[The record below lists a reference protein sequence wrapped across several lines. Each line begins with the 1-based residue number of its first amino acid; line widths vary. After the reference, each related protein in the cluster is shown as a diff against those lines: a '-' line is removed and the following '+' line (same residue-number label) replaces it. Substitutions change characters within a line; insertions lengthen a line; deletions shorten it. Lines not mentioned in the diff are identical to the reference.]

1 VAVGSFPLVF
11 LATKMGTNR
20 RSRHTHN
27 QSRHSSDESGAP
39 QSNYKSRSKEKA
51 ILTEIDSA
59 KANFDFN
66 AALQEVDGDGG
77 REITIVLLTVAIS
90 VVLAVVIGIAAGM
103 TISIHYFENQNPTL
117 MWSGVKMNHR
127 DRPLLYSESS
137 ALYQRVTTLDP
148 TIASSNI
155 VYRDGNLDLGKVV
168 TASAS
173 GQLNVLMVVDEITPL
188 HSDITNQN
196 ACDSMTDNRKFK
208 VNYGQGGEDNVLSNS
223 LTLEQAELIVP
234 GYGRWDA
241 SQPNIELRQPTI
253 LPSICSDGVT
263 LGFDNWSKLRTAIHE
278 ANSISAERF
287 MKWNEYFATNSF
299 TAFQDNRLYYEEDIV
314 FSICPG
320 ATLRARKGPIFIN
333 AENVVLECEGNCVV
347 DVGGTHLAFGANA
360 KNILIRGITFRRAST
375 SSLTFFHDGADVSFE
390 DCSWINDS
398 GISNYYGSIANV
410 NSTSIVNFY
419 RCEIGLGKKH
429 IAMGTTSASTNSLS
443 IRV

>member
-1 VAVGSFPLVF
+1 
-11 LATKMGTNR
+11 MGANR
-20 RSRHTHN
+20 RNRQPHH
-27 QSRHSSDESGAP
+27 QSRSSADDSVGY
-39 QSNYKSRSKEKA
+39 QTNNKTRSKGKV
-51 ILTEIDSA
+51 IPIGIDEA

-66 AALQEVDGDGG
+66 AALQEVDGDGR
-77 REITIVLLTVAIS
+77 REITIVILTVGIS
-90 VVLAVVIGIAAGM
+90 VVLAMVVGIAAGM
-103 TISIHYFENQNPTL
+103 TISIHYFENQNPTVL
-117 MWSGVKMNHR
+117 LGGIRMNAR
-127 DRPLLYSESS
+127 DRPLLYSGPSDV
-137 ALYQRVTTLDP
+137 YQRVTTLDP
-148 TIASSNI
+148 IIASSNI
-155 VYRDGNLDLGKVV
+155 VQRDGNLDLAKVV
-168 TASAS
+168 TASAT

-188 HSDITNQN
+188 HSGFQKPNVD
-196 ACDSMTDNRKFK
+196 DNTAEDQSSNFSYDERSKESKTFK
-208 VNYGQGGEDNVLSNS
+208 S
-223 LTLEQAELIVP
+223 LTLEQAERVAP
-234 GYGRWDA
+234 GYGRWAA

-253 LPSICSDGVT
+253 LPSLCSDGVT
-263 LGFDNWSKLRTAIHE
+263 FGFDNWAKLRTAMHE

-299 TAFQDNRLYYEEDIV
+299 TAFRDDRLYYEEDII

-320 ATLRARKGPIFIN
+320 ATLRARNGPIFVN
-333 AENVVLECEGNCVV
+333 AENVVLECKGTCVI

-390 DCSWINDS
+390 DCSWVNDS

>member
-1 VAVGSFPLVF
+1 
-11 LATKMGTNR
+11 MGTNR
-20 RSRHTHN
+20 RSRHPHH
-27 QSRHSSDESGAP
+27 QSRHSSDDSIGT
-39 QSNYKSRSKEKA
+39 QNNCKNRSKGKSIA
-51 ILTEIDSA
+51 TEIDTA

-77 REITIVLLTVAIS
+77 REITIILLTVVVS
-90 VVLAVVIGIAAGM
+90 VVLAMVIGVAAGM
-103 TISIHYFENQNPTL
+103 TISIHYFENQNPAL
-117 MWSGVKMNHR
+117 MWGGMRMNPR
-127 DRPLLYSESS
+127 DRPLLYSGPSDV
-137 ALYQRVTTLDP
+137 YQRVTTLDP
-148 TIASSNI
+148 IIASSNI
-155 VYRDGNLDLGKVV
+155 VHRDGNLDLGKVV
-168 TASAS
+168 TASAT
-173 GQLNVLMVVDEITPL
+173 GQLNVLMVVDEIAPL
-188 HSDITNQN
+188 HSEIKNQN
-196 ACDSMTDNRKFK
+196 VDDSTTNNRRSKFG
-208 VNYGQGGEDNVLSNS
+208 YDQGSTEYKTTSS
-223 LTLEQAELIVP
+223 LTLEQAELIAP

-253 LPSICSDGVT
+253 LPSLCSDGMT
-263 LGFDNWSKLRTAIHE
+263 LGFDNWAKLRNAMHE

-299 TAFQDNRLYYEEDIV
+299 TAFQDDRLYYEEDIV

-320 ATLRARKGPIFIN
+320 ATLQARKGPIFIN
-333 AENVVLECEGNCVV
+333 AENVVLECKESCVV

>member
-1 VAVGSFPLVF
+1 
-11 LATKMGTNR
+11 M
-20 RSRHTHN
+20 
-27 QSRHSSDESGAP
+27 
-39 QSNYKSRSKEKA
+39 
-51 ILTEIDSA
+51 TEIETA
-59 KANFDFN
+59 KVNFDFN

-77 REITIVLLTVAIS
+77 REITIVLLTVFIS
-90 VVLAVVIGIAAGM
+90 VALAMIIGVAAGM

-117 MWSGVKMNHR
+117 MWSGMKMNPR
-127 DRPLLYSESS
+127 DRPLLYSGPSDV
-137 ALYQRVTTLDP
+137 YQRVTTLDP
-148 TIASSNI
+148 IIASSNI
-155 VYRDGNLDLGKVV
+155 VHRDGNLDLGKVV
-168 TASAS
+168 TASAT
-173 GQLNVLMVVDEITPL
+173 GQLNVLMVVDEIVPL
-188 HSDITNQN
+188 HSKIKNQN
-196 ACDSMTDNRKFK
+196 VEDST
-208 VNYGQGGEDNVLSNS
+208 VGQGSREYITTNS
-223 LTLEQAELIVP
+223 LSLEKAELIAP

-253 LPSICSDGVT
+253 LPSLCSDGVT
-263 LGFDNWSKLRTAIHE
+263 LGFDNWSKLRTAMHE

-299 TAFQDNRLYYEEDIV
+299 TAFQDDRLYYEEDIV

-333 AENVVLECEGNCVV
+333 AENVVLECKDSCVI

-360 KNILIRGITFRRAST
+360 KNILIRGIIFRRAST

-419 RCEIGLGKKH
+419 RCEIGLGIKK
-429 IAMGTTSASTNSLS
+429 IALGTTSASTNSLS

>member
-1 VAVGSFPLVF
+1 
-11 LATKMGTNR
+11 MGTNR
-20 RSRHTHN
+20 RSRHFQS
-27 QSRHSSDESGAP
+27 QSRQYPNESGGNHSS
-39 QSNYKSRSKEKA
+39 QKVRSKTKCIVA
-51 ILTEIDSA
+51 EIDTA
-59 KANFDFN
+59 KADFDFN

-77 REITIVLLTVAIS
+77 REITIVLITVIISVAI
-90 VVLAVVIGIAAGM
+90 AMVIGVAAGM

-117 MWSGVKMNHR
+117 VWGGMRVNPR
-127 DRPLLYSESS
+127 DRPLLYLGTSDV
-137 ALYQRVTTLDP
+137 YRRVTNLDP
-148 TIASSNI
+148 VIASSNI
-155 VYRDGNLDLGKVV
+155 VHRDGNLDLGKVV
-168 TASAS
+168 TASAT
-173 GQLNVLMVVDEITPL
+173 GQLNVLMVVDEIAPL
-188 HSDITNQN
+188 HSRTKPEDLGDDNG
-196 ACDSMTDNRKFK
+196 DNRMANFWG
-208 VNYGQGGEDNVLSNS
+208 GQGLRKYGRKDS
-223 LTLEQAELIVP
+223 LTMEQAEIIVP
-234 GYGRWDA
+234 GYGRWDS

-253 LPSICSDGVT
+253 LPSLCSDGVT
-263 LGFDNWSKLRTAIHE
+263 LGFDNWSKLRAAMHE

-299 TAFQDNRLYYEEDIV
+299 TAFQDDRLYYEDDMV

-320 ATLRARKGPIFIN
+320 TTLRARKGPIFIN
-333 AENVVLECEGNCVV
+333 AENVVLECEENCMV

-390 DCSWINDS
+390 DCSWINES

-410 NSTSIVNFY
+410 NSTSIINFY

>member
-1 VAVGSFPLVF
+1 
-11 LATKMGTNR
+11 MGANR
-20 RSRHTHN
+20 RSRHPHN
-27 QSRHSSDESGAP
+27 QGRHSSDDSIGNP
-39 QSNYKSRSKEKA
+39 SKSRSKGKSIE
-51 ILTEIDSA
+51 TEIYTA
-59 KANFDFN
+59 KTNFELN
-66 AALQEVDGDGG
+66 TALQEVDGDGG
-77 REITIVLLTVAIS
+77 RELTIVLVTFVLS
-90 VVLAVVIGIAAGM
+90 FVLATIVGVAAGM

-117 MWSGVKMNHR
+117 LSSQKKANVR
-127 DRPLLYSESS
+127 DRTLLHSS
-137 ALYQRVTTLDP
+137 RSDVNRRVTTLDP
-148 TIASSNI
+148 IIASRNT
-155 VYRDGNLDLGKVV
+155 VHREGNLDLGKVV
-168 TASAS
+168 TASAT
-173 GQLNVLMVVDEITPL
+173 GQLNVLMVVDEIAPL
-188 HSDITNQN
+188 HSDNRNENIIMDSASNTRGSKFDFGSGVYST
-196 ACDSMTDNRKFK
+196 ADSM
-208 VNYGQGGEDNVLSNS
+208 S
-223 LTLEQAELIVP
+223 LEQAELIAP

-253 LPSICSDGVT
+253 LPTLCSDGVT
-263 LGFDNWSKLRTAIHE
+263 MGFDNWSKLRTAMHE

-299 TAFQDNRLYYEEDIV
+299 TAFQNDDLYYEEDIV
-314 FSICPG
+314 FSICPD
-320 ATLRARKGPIFIN
+320 AILRARKGPIFIN
-333 AENVVLECEGNCVV
+333 AENVVLECKGNCVV

-419 RCEIGLGKKH
+419 RCEIAMGTKH

>member
-1 VAVGSFPLVF
+1 
-11 LATKMGTNR
+11 MGTNNR
-20 RSRHTHN
+20 RRNNTNPHH
-27 QSRHSSDESGAP
+27 QSRHSSDDSVG
-39 QSNYKSRSKEKA
+39 SKNRSKVKA
-51 ILTEIDSA
+51 IETKIETS
-59 KANFDFN
+59 KTNFDFN

-77 REITIVLLTVAIS
+77 REITIVLLTIVIS
-90 VVLAVVIGIAAGM
+90 VLLAMVIGVAAGM

-117 MWSGVKMNHR
+117 MWSGMKINPR
-127 DRPLLYSESS
+127 DRPLHYSAPSDV
-137 ALYQRVTTLDP
+137 YRRVTTLDP
-148 TIASSNI
+148 MIASSNI
-155 VYRDGNLDLGKVV
+155 VHRDGSLDLGKVV
-168 TASAS
+168 TASPT
-173 GQLNVLMVVDEITPL
+173 GQLNVLMVVDEIAPL
-188 HSDITNQN
+188 HSEITNQN
-196 ACDSMTDNRKFK
+196 VDDNTANNRRFK
-208 VNYGQGGEDNVLSNS
+208 ANLDHRSRGELNSNS
-223 LTLEQAELIVP
+223 LTLEQAELIAP

-253 LPSICSDGVT
+253 LPTLCSDGVT

-299 TAFQDNRLYYEEDIV
+299 TAFQDDSLYYEEDIL

-320 ATLRARKGPIFIN
+320 TTLRARKGPIFVN
-333 AENVVLECEGNCVV
+333 AENVVLECKENCVV

-419 RCEIGLGKKH
+419 RCEIAMGTKH

>member
-1 VAVGSFPLVF
+1 
-11 LATKMGTNR
+11 MGTNR
-20 RSRHTHN
+20 RSRHPHH
-27 QSRHSSDESGAP
+27 QSRHSSDDSVGIL
-39 QSNYKSRSKEKA
+39 NNCKSRSKGNSVE
-51 ILTEIDSA
+51 TESYIA

-77 REITIVLLTVAIS
+77 REITIALFIIAIS
-90 VVLAVVIGIAAGM
+90 VVLAIIIGVAAGM

-117 MWSGVKMNHR
+117 LWSGKKKNAR
-127 DRPLLYSESS
+127 DRTLFYSSRS
-137 ALYQRVTTLDP
+137 GVFQRVTTLDHR
-148 TIASSNI
+148 IASRNMI
-155 VYRDGNLDLGKVV
+155 HREGNLDLGKVV
-168 TASAS
+168 TASAT
-173 GQLNVLMVVDEITPL
+173 GQLNLLMVVDEIVPL
-188 HSDITNQN
+188 HSEIRNEKI
-196 ACDSMTDNRKFK
+196 DNNMANIRGPNFDFGHGSRR
-208 VNYGQGGEDNVLSNS
+208 YATANS
-223 LTLEQAELIVP
+223 LTSEQAELIAP

-241 SQPNIELRQPTI
+241 SQPDIELRQPTI
-253 LPSICSDGVT
+253 LPSLCSDGVT
-263 LGFDNWSKLRTAIHE
+263 LGFDNWSKLRTAMHE

-299 TAFQDNRLYYEEDIV
+299 TAFQDDDLYYEEDIV

-320 ATLRARKGPIFIN
+320 AILRARKGPIFIN
-333 AENVVLECEGNCVV
+333 AENVILECKGSCVI

-419 RCEIGLGKKH
+419 RCEIVMGTKH

>member
-1 VAVGSFPLVF
+1 
-11 LATKMGTNR
+11 MGANR
-20 RSRHTHN
+20 KSRYPHN
-27 QSRHSSDESGAP
+27 QNRHSSDDSIGNP
-39 QSNYKSRSKEKA
+39 SRSRSKGKS
-51 ILTEIDSA
+51 TEMEIYTA
-59 KANFDFN
+59 KTNFELN

-77 REITIVLLTVAIS
+77 REITIAFLMFVLS
-90 VVLAVVIGIAAGM
+90 FVLAVIVGVAAGM

-117 MWSGVKMNHR
+117 LSSQKKTNVR
-127 DRPLLYSESS
+127 DKTLLHSS
-137 ALYQRVTTLDP
+137 RSDIKRRVTTLDP
-148 TIASSNI
+148 IIASRNTGH
-155 VYRDGNLDLGKVV
+155 RDGNLDLGKVV

-173 GQLNVLMVVDEITPL
+173 GQLNLLMVVDEIAPL
-188 HSDITNQN
+188 HSENRNENNIADN
-196 ACDSMTDNRKFK
+196 ASNTKGSRSEFSSGGHSTADS
-208 VNYGQGGEDNVLSNS
+208 LS
-223 LTLEQAELIVP
+223 LEQAELIAP

-253 LPSICSDGVT
+253 LPTLCSDGVT
-263 LGFDNWSKLRTAIHE
+263 MGFDNWSKLRTAMHE

-299 TAFQDNRLYYEEDIV
+299 AAFQNDDLYYEEDIV
-314 FSICPG
+314 FSICPD
-320 ATLRARKGPIFIN
+320 AVLRARKGPIFIN
-333 AENVVLECEGNCVV
+333 AENVVLECKGNCVV

-360 KNILIRGITFRRAST
+360 KNILVRGLTFRRAST

-419 RCEIGLGKKH
+419 GCEIAMGTKH

-443 IRV
+443 IRA

>member
-1 VAVGSFPLVF
+1 
-11 LATKMGTNR
+11 M
-20 RSRHTHN
+20 RS
-27 QSRHSSDESGAP
+27 G
-39 QSNYKSRSKEKA
+39 KK
-51 ILTEIDSA
+51 I
-59 KANFDFN
+59 N
-66 AALQEVDGDGG
+66 A
-77 REITIVLLTVAIS
+77 
-90 VVLAVVIGIAAGM
+90 
-103 TISIHYFENQNPTL
+103 
-117 MWSGVKMNHR
+117 R
-127 DRPLLYSESS
+127 DRPLLYSSQS
-137 ALYQRVTTLDP
+137 DIYRRVTTSDP
-148 TIASSNI
+148 IIASSNI
-155 VYRDGNLDLGKVV
+155 VHRDGNLDLGKVV
-168 TASAS
+168 TASAT

-188 HSDITNQN
+188 HLAMSDISVESN
-196 ACDSMTDNRKFK
+196 ADFRS
-208 VNYGQGGEDNVLSNS
+208 VLSDSRHGSRGRTTLNS
-223 LTLEQAELIVP
+223 LTLEQAELIAP

-253 LPSICSDGVT
+253 LPSLCSDGVT
-263 LGFDNWSKLRTAIHE
+263 FGFDNWSKLRTAMHE

-299 TAFQDNRLYYEEDIV
+299 TAFQDDSLYYEEDIM

-333 AENVVLECEGNCVV
+333 AENVVLECKGGCVV

-360 KNILIRGITFRRAST
+360 KNILVRGITFRRAST

-419 RCEIGLGKKH
+419 RCEIAMGTKH
-429 IAMGTTSASTNSLS
+429 TAMGTTSASTNSLS